1 MGFRFQRR
9 VKLFPGVTL
18 NISKSGVT
26 TSLGTRGARVTLG
39 RGQTRTTVGLPGTG
53 LSHTTVRK
61 RRAVAPAREAAP
73 AAGSAMTVGRALA
86 IGVMG
91 LFLSLVFLGLLG
103 VI

>member
-73 AAGSAMTVGRALA
+73 AAGSSMTMGRALA

-91 LFLSLVFLGLLG
+91 LFLSLVFLGLFG

>member
-53 LSHTTVRK
+53 MSHTTVRQ
-61 RRAVAPAREAAP
+61 RRAVAPVREAAP
-73 AAGSAMTVGRALA
+73 AAGSSMTMGRALL
-86 IGVMG
+86 IGVVGSFVAMV
-91 LFLSLVFLGLLG
+91 LLGLLG